1 MVLCAAKGCRPGR
14 HSERSVCSHVYR
26 CFRAPSCSP
35 SLWPSCCADVGWSG
49 RRGKGGGGFLRFCC
63 REARC
68 RASCAHRF
76 GCTVL
81 LGVENRFAK
90 VCCVFRCISRFAG
103 SFERAKRVVGAPCI
117 IHQRQAGQGPCGCL
131 PLLFSPLNCPS
142 TRRFR
147 LGVVYRESVVSR
159 RQSCTGYKVTAVFC
173 CSPPASSSSVVVMT
187 RYGNVRCKGN
197 KKG

>member
-1 MVLCAAKGCRPGR
+1 MPQRDAGR
-14 HSERSVCSHVYR
+14 G
-26 CFRAPSCSP
+26 AI
-35 SLWPSCCADVGWSG
+35 
-49 RRGKGGGGFLRFCC
+49 RRGVCVRTYIGAFVHPLALLLSGLLVAPTSAGRVGVGRGGGFLRFCC

-131 PLLFSPLNCPS
+131 PLLCSPLNCPS

-159 RQSCTGYKVTAVFC
+159 RQSCTGYKVCRRRSDGGLLLFAARVFKFC
-173 CSPPASSSSVVVMT
+173 CCDDA
-187 RYGNVRCKGN
+187 VRQC
-197 KKG
+197 